1 MLIANCSMSA
11 SFTNR
16 LSKNPLSA
24 KRASLWTTMAE
35 TTLGKKYDLSV
46 VFAGDAFMHKLNMTY
61 RSKDKPTNVLAFP
74 IADDSGEIYL
84 DIPYIKRES
93 KKYDHAPEVHLDY
106 LFIHGLLHLAGHD
119 HGDEM
124 ERNERRLM
132 KKYITK

>member
-1 MLIANCSMSA
+1 MAV

-16 LSKNPLSA
+16 LKTSPLSKA
-24 KRASLWTTMAE
+24 RGLVWQKIAE
-35 TTLGKKYDLSV
+35 ATLGKKYDLSV
-46 VFAGDAFMHKLNMTY
+46 VFTADAFMHKLNMTY
-61 RSKDKPTNVLAFP
+61 RRKDKSTNVLAFP